1 MLKNL
6 KITARLL
13 LGFGIIIVLLI
24 VSAVVATINLNQ
36 SNKDVAKISDIYL
49 RNVSVSGNITTDLWT
64 VEQKLSLSLLNTDA
78 TSIQKSIDEGVTAV
92 AELRKGLAELQLTYQ
107 GDPADITDISA
118 MLDKCVPFRVQI
130 TELATVNTPEA
141 QKQALSILTNSYSP
155 IFDQIK
161 QKVTVMKDTINSGA
175 KSVSAASIQTA
186 NLATY
191 VVLILGVVSVFL
203 AILISALITASIKKP
218 LIIID
223 AVAQR
228 LAEGDFSVRSK
239 YISKDEI
246 GGLSTSMNDM
256 AESLW
261 LIVSDV
267 NRNLAEIADGNF
279 DVETKVEFVGDFIPM
294 RDAMATITSSLSK
307 TISDI
312 SEASKQVSSGANQ
325 VSNGAQALAQGATE
339 QASSIEELSA
349 AIANVSDEV
358 KQTAKSANKATD
370 ISNTSAEKLK
380 QGNDEMSKLILA
392 MDDISAKSSEIKK
405 INKTIEDIA
414 FQTNILALNA
424 AVEAARAGAAG
435 KGFAVVADE
444 VRNLAS
450 KSAEAAKT
458 TTSLIESSV
467 AAVENGMRIAGN
479 TESALAEV
487 EKGAKES
494 VEIIQ
499 AIAVAANDQALAIT
513 QINQGVEQISAVI
526 QTNSATSEESAAAS
540 EELSGQAAVVKELLS
555 KFRLQNS
562 TTVDLDFPADTSTYR
577 PAAPYKPFVNMG
589 GNKY

>member
-24 VSAVVATINLNQ
+24 VSAVVGTINLNQ

-279 DVETKVEFVGDFIPM
+279 DVETKAEFVGDFVPM

-392 MDDISAKSSEIKK
+392 MNDISAKSSEIKK

>member
-279 DVETKVEFVGDFIPM
+279 DVETKAEFVGDFVPM

>member
-392 MDDISAKSSEIKK
+392 MNDISAKSSEIKK